1 MISTPRWPRPL
12 RTTLPL
18 CALLLGTLLAAC
30 GGTSGPPGGGGG
42 GGGGGGEAELVVR
55 GLQVTPSTTTANS
68 EVTVSFSIA
77 NEGQAAT
84 PSFLAGISLL
94 PNGAEKPNRF
104 RIADVEVTVPVI
116 QAGASLPFS
125 AKLTVPASVP
135 PGSHMIWVIADQKET
150 LDMKAGVENW
160 ASTAL
165 QVTTAGY
172 VAPLWSRQFGTSTDD
187 RGSALVAASDGSV
200 VVVGTTGGTLPGS
213 ATPGTESRGVFV
225 SKYGA
230 DGTNLWVDQI
240 GVDAADSPV
249 SVNGVALDSSDN
261 VIVVGTANGPLPDGD
276 YFGGGDAYIAKFSP
290 DGDLLWLNHFGT
302 AGDDLA
308 NAVAVDAD
316 DNIHMVGATN
326 GTLSG
331 GTPAGNFDAY
341 VAKFAPDGA
350 NTWVTQF
357 GSYASDDADGIVI
370 ADDGSVFIYG
380 SAAGP
385 LPGNVHGGGTLND
398 AYVGKF
404 DSDGGVEWLTQ
415 LGTAERDEITAIA
428 LAADGGVALGG
439 FTRGA
444 MPGAG
449 SNAGSSDAFVGKLA
463 ADGAALWVQQFGT
476 ADSDQLNHL
485 VMDSDGGAIVVA
497 GATADNAFVGKF
509 SAAGTEVW
517 MEELPSTVTA
527 SARWVHV
534 ASSGSVVA
542 MGQNSGQMEGA
553 SVGNPLDMFIS
564 EFTAAGDWQRT
575 RQYGSGG
582 FERPLGFA
590 VNEGGTI
597 FIAGET
603 NGTLIDA
610 GSPNAG
616 GYDAFI
622 TKFGP

>member
-1 MISTPRWPRPL
+1 M
-12 RTTLPL
+12 
-18 CALLLGTLLAAC
+18 
-30 GGTSGPPGGGGG
+30 
-42 GGGGGGEAELVVR
+42 VR
-55 GLQVTPSTTTANS
+55 DLQVTPSTTTANS
-68 EVTVSFSIA
+68 EVTVSFTIA
-77 NEGQAAT
+77 NEGQDAT
-84 PSFLAGISLL
+84 PSFLTGISLL

-125 AKLTVPASVP
+125 AKLPVPAAVP

-165 QVTTAGY
+165 LVTAAGY
-172 VAPLWSRQFGTSTDD
+172 VAPMWSRQFGTSTDD

-225 SKYGA
+225 TKYGA
-230 DGTNLWVDQI
+230 DGTNLWVDQF

-249 SVNGVALDSSDN
+249 SVNGVALDSLNN
-261 VIVVGTANGPLPDGD
+261 VIVVGSTNGPLPDNVLL
-276 YFGGGDAYIAKFSP
+276 GGSDAYIAKFSP
-290 DGDLLWLNHFGT
+290 DGALLWLSHFGS
-302 AGDDLA
+302 AGDDSA
-308 NAVAVDAD
+308 KAVAVDD
-316 DNIHMVGATN
+316 SDNILIVGSTTGA
-326 GTLSG
+326 LPG
-331 GTPAGNFDAY
+331 GTPAGNYDAY
-341 VAKFAPDGA
+341 VAKFSSDGS

-357 GSYASDDADGIVI
+357 GSYASDDADGLVI
-370 ADDGSVFIYG
+370 ADDGSVFVYG
-380 SAAGP
+380 TAGGP
-385 LPGNVHGGGTLND
+385 LPGNVHGGGTLSD

-404 DSDGGVEWLTQ
+404 DGDGGLEWLTQ
-415 LGTAERDEITAIA
+415 LGTAERDQITAIA

-439 FTRGA
+439 FTSGA

-463 ADGAALWVQQFGT
+463 ANGETEWVHQFGT

-485 VMDSDGGAIVVA
+485 VMDSDGAGIVAA
-497 GATADNAFVGKF
+497 GSTADNAFVGKF
-509 SAAGTEVW
+509 SAAGSEVW
-517 MEELPSTVTA
+517 MEELASTVMA
-527 SARWVHV
+527 SAHWVHV
-534 ASSGSVVA
+534 ASSRSVVA
-542 MGQNSGQMEGA
+542 MGRNSGQMDGA

-564 EFTAAGDWQRT
+564 EFTAAGEWQRT

-597 FIAGET
+597 YISGET

-610 GSPNAG
+610 GTPNAG
-616 GYDAFI
+616 EYDAFVVQ
-622 TKFGP
+622 FGP

>member
-1 MISTPRWPRPL
+1 M
-12 RTTLPL
+12 
-18 CALLLGTLLAAC
+18 
-30 GGTSGPPGGGGG
+30 
-42 GGGGGGEAELVVR
+42 
-55 GLQVTPSTTTANS
+55 
-68 EVTVSFSIA
+68 
-77 NEGQAAT
+77 
-84 PSFLAGISLL
+84 
-94 PNGAEKPNRF
+94 
-104 RIADVEVTVPVI
+104 I

-172 VAPLWSRQFGTSTDD
+172 IAPLWSRQFGTSSED

-225 SKYGA
+225 TKYGA
-230 DGTNLWVDQI
+230 DGTNLWVDQF
-240 GVDAADSPV
+240 GVGAADSPV
-249 SVNGVALDSSDN
+249 SVNGVALDSLNN
-261 VIVVGTANGPLPDGD
+261 VIVVGSTDGPLPDNVLL
-276 YFGGGDAYIAKFSP
+276 GGSDAYIAKFSP
-290 DGDLLWLNHFGT
+290 DGELLWLSHFGS
-302 AGDDLA
+302 AGDDSA
-308 NAVAVDAD
+308 KAVAVDD
-316 DNIHMVGATN
+316 SDNILIVGSTTGA
-326 GTLSG
+326 LPG
-331 GTPAGNFDAY
+331 GTSAGNYDAY
-341 VAKFAPDGA
+341 VARFSLMAP
-350 NTWVTQF
+350 TR
-357 GSYASDDADGIVI
+357 GSRSSARTPRRCRRLVI
-370 ADDGSVFIYG
+370 ADDGSVFVYG
-380 SAAGP
+380 TSAGP
-385 LPGNVHGGGTLND
+385 LPGNVHGGGTLSD

-404 DSDGGVEWLTQ
+404 NGDGGLEWLTQ

-428 LAADGGVALGG
+428 LAADGGVALGW
-439 FTRGA
+439 FHHGA

-463 ADGAALWVQQFGT
+463 ANGNTEWVHQFGT
-476 ADSDQLNHL
+476 ADSDQLNQL
-485 VMDSDGGAIVVA
+485 VMDSDGAGIVAV
-497 GATADNAFVGKF
+497 GSTADNAFVGKF
-509 SAAGTEVW
+509 SAAGSEVW
-517 MEELPSTVTA
+517 MEELASTVMA
-527 SARWVHV
+527 SAHWVHV
-534 ASSGSVVA
+534 LSSGSVVA
-542 MGQNSGQMEGA
+542 MGRNSGQMDGA

-564 EFTAAGDWQRT
+564 EFTAAGEWQRT